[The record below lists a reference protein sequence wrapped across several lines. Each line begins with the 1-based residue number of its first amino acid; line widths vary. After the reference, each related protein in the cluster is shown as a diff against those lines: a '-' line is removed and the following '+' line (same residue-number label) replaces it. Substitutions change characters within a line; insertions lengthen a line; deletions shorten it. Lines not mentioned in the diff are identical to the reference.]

1 MNGTRPQPG
10 VIQQFASD
18 VAVLVAAE
26 HAGDPLGELTVWL
39 QMALRREASVG
50 QMYDVTNLERRLA
63 LVRCPRAHIE
73 LVRVTFS
80 NIWAQEKGHA
90 AYLEAMLAAVVRRRG
105 VLPWLSSRV
114 DAVLGSLEGQLLS
127 ARTSPGLGQKLK
139 STVMLRAG
147 KLVQDVP
154 DFVAALTALPFRDF
168 CLLNA
173 ELEVTAIHG
182 YQRMLALLEL
192 LGDHSFMRDT
202 TFKADLTHF
211 VRDEQFH
218 NQTFLAM
225 DAWFAPASTSPNARL
240 GGHEAPLLPRLSIE
254 ACRAELAAIRATV
267 YGEPRPAPAAP
278 VPAPVVEGGAA
289 AAPAKAVKPRAA
301 RAARKPRTS
310 PAPLEAPS
318 PNGGP
323 VIRLVRKP
331 ARTTE
336 R

>member
-1 MNGTRPQPG
+1 MTGPRPQPG
-10 VIQQFASD
+10 FIQQFASD

-50 QMYDVTNLERRLA
+50 QMYDVVNLERRLA

-90 AYLEAMLAAVVRRRG
+90 AYLEAMLAGVVRRRG
-105 VLPWLSSRV
+105 VLPWLTSRV

-139 STVMLRAG
+139 SAVMLRAG
-147 KLVQDVP
+147 RLVQDVP
-154 DFVAALTALPFRDF
+154 DFVATLTALPFRDF

-182 YQRMLALLEL
+182 YQRMLEL
-192 LGDHSFMRDT
+192 LDQLEDHSFMRDT
-202 TFKADLTHF
+202 TFKADLAHF

-225 DAWFAPASTSPNARL
+225 DAWFAPASTSPNTRL
-240 GGHEAPLLPRLSIE
+240 GGLEAPLHPRLSID
-254 ACRAELAAIRATV
+254 ACRAELAAIRANI
-267 YGEPRPAPAAP
+267 YGQPRAAEPAPAPAVEAP
-278 VPAPVVEGGAA
+278 VA
-289 AAPAKAVKPRAA
+289 AAPAKVARPRKPRAA
-301 RAARKPRTS
+301 RPKPAAV
-310 PAPLEAPS
+310 EVPS

-331 ARTTE
+331 ARSTE
-336 R
+336 S